1 MQHYQRWIY
10 CWPEV
15 FIPRLINLQLFA
27 HKLIKWLPEECA
39 DWFFGNIMTSDHIS
53 CIDDEINEHAL
64 NLETL
69 PLRETRGASR
79 FSRAQNSHS
88 IPFQTSASQARIQ
101 PDRF

>member
-1 MQHYQRWIY
+1 MDYVNTTNVY
-10 CWPEV
+10 CCPND
-15 FIPRLINLQLFA
+15 FIPWLINLQLFA
-27 HKLIKWLPEECA
+27 KWLPGECA
-39 DWFFGNIMTSDHIS
+39 DWFFGNIMTSDHIA

-88 IPFQTSASQARIQ
+88 IPFQTPASQARIQ